1 MNVTCDLTQ
10 VHAEKVLFLL
20 LHMKGENSVWKINE
34 NRWEQKKL
42 LSQTDLKSSW
52 APVYKL
58 NGPLSLDGSNG
69 SVDILGYNITSIQ

>member
-1 MNVTCDLTQ
+1 MLLVTLRKFTQ
-10 VHAEKVLFLL
+10 KKFFFLL
-20 LHMKGENSVWKINE
+20 LHLKGGNSVWKINQ
-34 NRWEQKKL
+34 NRWKQKKL

-69 SVDILGYNITSIQ
+69 SVHILGYNITSIQ